1 MFPAH
6 WLFLLF
12 LYLYFRLS
20 PLNMSV
26 CYEVHNSVVI
36 WHHWRKPIKTEI
48 EMTTS
53 LPSAMAKQKR
63 NRKHKMSMFTGHQT
77 LASRIT
83 CLVTYF
89 TWLIGDGLVIWT
101 CNELVIVFI
110 TITHIALTL
119 NLFSPRSVWKQLF
132 EASFSL
138 CNTNNSAV
146 IAFFSD
152 NQFTNQSKQ
161 SRSLQKKLRPVKA
174 SFFFFI

>member
-36 WHHWRKPIKTEI
+36 WHHWRKPMKTEI

-83 CLVTYF
+83 CLVTYL
-89 TWLIGDGLVIWT
+89 TWLIGDG
-101 CNELVIVFI
+101 LVIVFI
-110 TITHIALTL
+110 TITHIALTF

-132 EASFSL
+132 EESFSL

-146 IAFFSD
+146 IAFFFQIS
-152 NQFTNQSKQ
+152 QFTNQSKQ

-174 SFFFFI
+174 SFFFSI